1 MCACNGFDFRNY
13 KNIFFK
19 KTERESKR
27 ERKQGEETRG
37 PEWSKLGTD
46 GRCSGVP
53 GVPYHKYCFDYSSSR
68 NESFISKEIKN
79 YITELKK
86 KKLKF
91 LECLWFRSTIPSPA
105 PHQPIGWLLKC

>member
-68 NESFISKEIKN
+68 NESFISLHYRI
-79 YITELKK
+79 KK
-86 KKLKF
+86 KKIKILGV
-91 LECLWFRSTIPSPA
+91 LVV
-105 PHQPIGWLLKC
+105 